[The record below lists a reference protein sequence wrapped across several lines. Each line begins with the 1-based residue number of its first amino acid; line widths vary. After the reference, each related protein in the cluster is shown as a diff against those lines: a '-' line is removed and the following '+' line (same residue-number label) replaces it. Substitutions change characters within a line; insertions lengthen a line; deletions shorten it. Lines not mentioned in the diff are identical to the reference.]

1 MILLMIDYNNILKTI
16 YITPCDS
23 AEAYSTEQALA
34 SVFQNSLSTERA
46 RSLAKICVAATS
58 PQRKLWRALARSI
71 EHTSGIKLQAYCRD
85 L

>member
-34 SVFQNSLSTERA
+34 SVFQNSLCLSRVQQSERD
-46 RSLAKICVAATS
+46 RSPNFVL
-58 PQRKLWRALARSI
+58 PQRLRNANFGERLLALLNT
-71 EHTSGIKLQAYCRD
+71 HQV
-85 L
+85 